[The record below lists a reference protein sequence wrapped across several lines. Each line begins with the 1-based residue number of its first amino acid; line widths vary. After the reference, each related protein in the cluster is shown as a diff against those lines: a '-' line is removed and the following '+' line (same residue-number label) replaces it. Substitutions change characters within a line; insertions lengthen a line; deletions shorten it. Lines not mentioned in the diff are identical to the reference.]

1 MWLKIKQSECNLSC
15 VFCPPE
21 GRHKS
26 ELDFDFMMK
35 LIEAAD
41 KVGLKRIWWTGGEP
55 FLFDNFSEIASYAS
69 KLDFEQ
75 KMSTNGLLLHK
86 HKEVLDAFSR
96 INISFHSLNKKT
108 YAAVTNGGNLLAL
121 QENINRTVGKTLVR
135 LNIVLG
141 KYNIDEVNDI
151 IAYANKLSIV
161 PRFILLR
168 DRGCKKSINWIDTN
182 RISEKQFWDKILG
195 EVQPTEVVG
204 NNIKASYYKTKNYTF
219 GVIRLTDKCEEEH
232 CNIIF
237 IDSKRRLYNCRG
249 LNRKDIVVQN
259 NLTENLKNTIETKK
273 VNYGNTCSPKDKN

>member
-1 MWLKIKQSECNLSC
+1 
-15 VFCPPE
+15 
-21 GRHKS
+21 
-26 ELDFDFMMK
+26 MK
-35 LIEAAD
+35 CIL
-41 KVGLKRIWWTGGEP
+41 TGGEP

-151 IAYANKLSIV
+151 IAYANYY
-161 PRFILLR
+161 
-168 DRGCKKSINWIDTN
+168 
-182 RISEKQFWDKILG
+182 
-195 EVQPTEVVG
+195 VQS
-204 NNIKASYYKTKNYTF
+204 NI
-219 GVIRLTDKCEEEH
+219 
-232 CNIIF
+232 
-237 IDSKRRLYNCRG
+237 
-249 LNRKDIVVQN
+249 
-259 NLTENLKNTIETKK
+259 
-273 VNYGNTCSPKDKN
+273 